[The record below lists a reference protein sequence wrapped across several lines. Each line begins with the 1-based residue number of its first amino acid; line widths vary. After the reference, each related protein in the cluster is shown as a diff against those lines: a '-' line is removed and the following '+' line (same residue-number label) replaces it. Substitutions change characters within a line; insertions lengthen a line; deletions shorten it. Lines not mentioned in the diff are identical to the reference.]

1 MSRVRPSPPGT
12 GGLMDRPSRASIFA
26 RRQRRLVR
34 PALLLVLVVG
44 GAGLGIHAVRLMHDE
59 ARFAPLRAEFG
70 ARVAMH
76 VARIEVIG
84 RDMTPEPA
92 LRQAL
97 GVSVGDDILGFSVEA
112 ARRRIDALTF
122 VEHATV
128 ERRLPG
134 TVVVQL
140 TERRPFAV
148 WQNQGRFVLI
158 DRAGQVV
165 ADQGMNGKD
174 AEAFAELPLVVG
186 LGAPQAAD
194 QLITALEAEP
204 DVRSHVVAA
213 VRVGQRRWN
222 LTLRNGCD
230 VLLPEG
236 AEPQAL
242 HRLAL
247 LARDHQLL
255 VRPLEAID
263 MRLPDRLVLRP
274 RPAPAG
280 DQPGDDPNDPASGGA
295 GNQGPEG
302 ADRHPAR
309 PADATVGTDR
319 NGDLGRR
326 PA

>member
-1 MSRVRPSPPGT
+1 MSRLRPTPPGT

-34 PALLLVLVVG
+34 PVLLLALVAVAG
-44 GAGLGIHAVRLMHDE
+44 GEGLHWFRLMHDE
-59 ARFAPLRAEFG
+59 ARFAPVRAEFG
-70 ARVAMH
+70 AKVAMH
-76 VARIEVIG
+76 ITRIEVVG

-92 LRQAL
+92 LMAAL
-97 GVSVGDDILGFSVEA
+97 GVAVGDDILGFSVEE
-112 ARRRIDALTF
+112 ARRRIDALAF

-134 TVVVQL
+134 TIVVQL

-174 AEAFAELPLVVG
+174 AEAFAQLPLVVG
-186 LGAPQAAD
+186 AGAPAAAD
-194 QLITALEAEP
+194 ALITALEAEP
-204 DVRSHVVAA
+204 EVRAHVLAA

-247 LARDHQLL
+247 LQRDHALL

-263 MRLPDRLVLRP
+263 MRLADRLVIRP
-274 RPAPAG
+274 RPVATPDPAEPGGDAATGTATHAHPAG
-280 DQPGDDPNDPASGGA
+280 ASHDPDGASHDDDPA
-295 GNQGPEG
+295 
-302 ADRHPAR
+302 
-309 PADATVGTDR
+309 
-319 NGDLGRR
+319 RR